1 MYCVQCGVKLAPSE
15 KQCPLCGTRVF
26 HPDLVMPEGD
36 PAYPVGRLPAT
47 APRSFLWQVILTA
60 LFLIPMLV
68 VPLCDIQ
75 LNGTVTW
82 SGYVTGAL
90 LLCYILVVLP
100 MWFRHPNPVIFVPC
114 DFAAIGAYL
123 LYIDLATGGNWF
135 MTFAFP
141 LTGGICLIV
150 TTVVTLLRYVPKGA
164 LYTLG
169 GASIALG
176 GLMLL
181 TEFLVNIT
189 FHVERFF
196 GWSLYPLIALVI
208 LGGLLIFLAIC
219 RPARQ
224 TLERKFFI

>member
-1 MYCVQCGVKLAPSE
+1 
-15 KQCPLCGTRVF
+15 
-26 HPDLVMPEGD
+26 
-36 PAYPVGRLPAT
+36 
-47 APRSFLWQVILTA
+47 
-60 LFLIPMLV
+60 MLV

-75 LNGTVTW
+75 LNDSVTW
-82 SGYVTGAL
+82 SGFVTGAI
-90 LLCYILVVLP
+90 LLCYIIVVLP
-100 MWFRHPNPVIFVPC
+100 MWFRRPNPVIFVPC
-114 DFAAIGAYL
+114 DFAAIGTYL
-123 LYIDLATGGNWF
+123 LYIDLATGGRWF

-141 LTGGICLIV
+141 LTGGVCLIV
-150 TTVVTLLRYVPKGA
+150 TAVVTLLRYVPKGA

-189 FHVERFF
+189 FHVDRFF

-224 TLERKFFI
+224 TLARKFFI

>member
-1 MYCVQCGVKLAPSE
+1 MFCIKCGVALGAAE

-26 HPDLVMPEGD
+26 HPDID
-36 PAYPVGRLPAT
+36 PPKGEALYPLHQFPTT

-75 LNGTVTW
+75 LNDQVTW

-90 LLCYILVVLP
+90 LLGYVMMVLP
-100 MWFRHPNPVIFVPC
+100 IWFRNPNPVIFVPC
-114 DFAAIGAYL
+114 SFAAIGVYL
-123 LYIDLATGGNWF
+123 LYINWATGGSWF

-141 LTGGICLIV
+141 VTGSLCIIASA
-150 TTVVTLLRYVPKGA
+150 VVTLLRYVPKG
-164 LYTLG
+164 LFYILG
-169 GASIALG
+169 GASMALG
-176 GLMLL
+176 GMMLMM
-181 TEFLVNIT
+181 EFLVNLT
-189 FHVERFF
+189 FDIRSFF

-208 LGGLLIFLAIC
+208 SGGVLIFLGAC

-224 TLERKFFI
+224 TLARKFFL

>member
-1 MYCVQCGVKLAPSE
+1 MYCVKCGVELASSE

-26 HPDLVMPEGD
+26 HPDIDMPDG
-36 PAYPVGRLPAT
+36 PSPYPKNKKPPT
-47 APRSFLWQVILTA
+47 APRSFLWQIILTA
-60 LFLIPMLV
+60 LFLIPILV

-75 LNGTVTW
+75 LNRNVTW
-82 SGYVTGAL
+82 SGFVTGAL
-90 LLCYILVVLP
+90 LLGYVMFILPL
-100 MWFRHPNPVIFVPC
+100 WFRKPNPVIFVPC
-114 DFAAIGAYL
+114 SFAAIGVYL
-123 LYIDLATGGNWF
+123 LYINLATGGDWF

-141 LTGGICLIV
+141 LTGGVCLIV
-150 TTVVTLLRYVPKGA
+150 TAVVTLLRYVPKGA

-169 GASIALG
+169 GASIAMG

-181 TEFLVNIT
+181 MEFLVNIT
-189 FHVERFF
+189 FHVDKFF

-208 LGGLLIFLAIC
+208 VGGLLIFLAIC

>member
-1 MYCVQCGVKLAPSE
+1 
-15 KQCPLCGTRVF
+15 
-26 HPDLVMPEGD
+26 
-36 PAYPVGRLPAT
+36 
-47 APRSFLWQVILTA
+47 
-60 LFLIPMLV
+60 
-68 VPLCDIQ
+68 
-75 LNGTVTW
+75 
-82 SGYVTGAL
+82 
-90 LLCYILVVLP
+90 VLP
-100 MWFRHPNPVIFVPC
+100 LWFRKANPVIFVPC
-114 DFAAIGAYL
+114 DF
-123 LYIDLATGGNWF
+123 LATGLYLFYVNFATSGNWF
-135 MTFAFP
+135 MTFALP

-150 TTVVTLLRYVPKGA
+150 TTVVTLLRYVPKGG

-181 TEFLVNIT
+181 MEWMTMIT
-189 FHVERFF
+189 FHVSKFF